1 MKGRKK
7 GDRLITK
14 KSIQMKK
21 VIQQRSAYFNG
32 DLTDAEMIKMTG
44 LSRNTYYKYK
54 KELKEVSE

>member
-1 MKGRKK
+1 MKSRKK